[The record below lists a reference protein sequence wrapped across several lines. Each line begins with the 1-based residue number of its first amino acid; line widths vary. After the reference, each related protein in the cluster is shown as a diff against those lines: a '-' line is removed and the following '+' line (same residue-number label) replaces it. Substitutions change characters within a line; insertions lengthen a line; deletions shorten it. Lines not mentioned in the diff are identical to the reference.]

1 MAAKSLPAPVRHAM
15 HELGADLATWR
26 RLRNLTVAQV
36 AERADVARGVVIK
49 LEAGGGTTLE
59 SLLRVARA
67 LGVLD
72 SLTSCLDPYRTDV
85 GRLRSE
91 EVLPQ
96 RVRHKSTPKPSTPKP
111 AES

>member
-1 MAAKSLPAPVRHAM
+1 MAAKTLPAPVKRAM
-15 HELGADLATWR
+15 SQLGENLATWR

-36 AERADVARGVVIK
+36 AERADVARGVVVK
-49 LEAGGGTTLE
+49 LEAGGGTTFE
-59 SLLRVARA
+59 SVLRVARA

-72 SLTSCLDPYRTDV
+72 SLATSLDPYRTDV

-96 RVRHKSTPKPSTPKP
+96 RVRHRAIPKPDEP
-111 AES
+111 

>member
-1 MAAKSLPAPVRHAM
+1 MAAKTLPAPVKRAM
-15 HELGADLATWR
+15 SQLGEDLATWR
-26 RLRNLTVAQV
+26 RLRNLTIAQV
-36 AERADVARGVVIK
+36 AERADVARGVVVK

-59 SLLRVARA
+59 SILRVARA

-72 SLTSCLDPYRTDV
+72 SLATSLDPYRTDV

-96 RVRHKSTPKPSTPKP
+96 RVRHRAIPKPDEP
-111 AES
+111 